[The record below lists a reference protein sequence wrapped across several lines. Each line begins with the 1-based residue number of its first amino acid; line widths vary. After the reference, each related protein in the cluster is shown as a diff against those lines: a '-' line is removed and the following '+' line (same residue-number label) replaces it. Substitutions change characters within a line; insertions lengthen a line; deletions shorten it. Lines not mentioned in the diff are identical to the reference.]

1 MAGIP
6 SVPAVRS
13 LSASSSA
20 AAHEGTRAVVLAVTP
35 VPAVA
40 AVPAPA
46 ATVAVPSS
54 TAAAPTPAVAAV
66 DSPTAAAVPTP
77 TAAPVPRFGRTGGSD
92 GPGGS
97 LPASS
102 RSGRGSQ
109 STPVKNGCVCG
120 DGNRSSA
127 WESASGSAGRP
138 APGPRAKRASAR
150 TRSASAEAC
159 RC

>member
-1 MAGIP
+1 MPRTP
-6 SVPAVRS
+6 SVPAVHS
-13 LSASSSA
+13 GSASASA
-20 AAHEGTRAVVLAVTP
+20 TAHEGTRTVVLAVTP

-40 AVPAPA
+40 AVPTPA
-46 ATVAVPSS
+46 TAGLPTPTTVAVDSS
-54 TAAAPTPAVAAV
+54 TAAAVL
-66 DSPTAAAVPTP
+66 TP

-109 STPVKNGCVCG
+109 SAPVKNGCVCG

-127 WESASGSAGRP
+127 WESASGSVGRP